1 MGQKV
6 TRSSKL
12 TLIAGLLLFQPFPK
26 YKDTDKVRLEPSWWF
41 LETWLL
47 ELSALLGR
55 RGHTVALPAFPW
67 DPIGIPNGKDEDG
80 EIGTTRFLDSMPG
93 HRRIRENSS
102 SSSSTLNLLLVDTE
116 EETPGIVGDPK
127 ETHLCSPDRKNP
139 TKSG

>member
-1 MGQKV
+1 MNK
-6 TRSSKL
+6 
-12 TLIAGLLLFQPFPK
+12 F
-26 YKDTDKVRLEPSWWF
+26 YDKVRLEPSWWF

-67 DPIGIPNGKDEDG
+67 DPIGIPNGKDEDA
-80 EIGTTRFLDSMPG
+80 IGDLAEDIRSSGYQDARTSKDPRKFFFFL
-93 HRRIRENSS
+93 ISS
-102 SSSSTLNLLLVDTE
+102 LNLLLVDTE
-116 EETPGIVGDPK
+116 EETPGIVGDPR

>member
-12 TLIAGLLLFQPFPK
+12 TLIA
-26 YKDTDKVRLEPSWWF
+26 DKVRLEPSWWF

-80 EIGTTRFLDSMPG
+80 EVGTTRFLDS
-93 HRRIRENSS
+93 
-102 SSSSTLNLLLVDTE
+102 
-116 EETPGIVGDPK
+116 
-127 ETHLCSPDRKNP
+127 
-139 TKSG
+139 